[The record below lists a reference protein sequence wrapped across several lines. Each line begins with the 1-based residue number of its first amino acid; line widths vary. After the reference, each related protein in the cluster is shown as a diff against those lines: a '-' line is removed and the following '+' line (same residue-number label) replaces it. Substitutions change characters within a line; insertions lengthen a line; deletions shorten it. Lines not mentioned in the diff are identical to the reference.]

1 MGTARLSAQDGTAT
15 GNLCLCGLG
24 ATNTNTSH
32 SGETFIE
39 RCVIDVRTRGA
50 RIPAAMDAYVSA
62 APVVGVAPEWP
73 FCSAPGGLA
82 REG

>member
-39 RCVIDVRTRGA
+39 RCVIDVRTCGA
-50 RIPAAMDAYVSA
+50 RIADDLAAA
-62 APVVGVAPEWP
+62 WP
-73 FCSAPGGLA
+73 QSHRLHTA
-82 REG
+82 